1 MFGSQ
6 FDIPWSC
13 SSRKL
18 RTKKLDLSAGTLVF
32 TSKKTEMAV
41 NYGMFISQIHLENNP
56 SLDSELHATWQ
67 SAQLHHT
74 DRVSVFGLALVAHP
88 RSFKRLASHPV
99 SPSAQKSGKHEFPSL
114 PIFPY
119 LPISLGLARTN
130 NKTVSSHAS
139 KIIQNQPGAST
150 GITSMKGISW
160 MSLEDFF
167 LRAASLRLRSDGSDG
182 LESSPLFYANNA

>member
-32 TSKKTEMAV
+32 TSKRTEMAV

-88 RSFKRLASHPV
+88 EASSGWPPIRSVPLLRKVGNMSFPV
-99 SPSAQKSGKHEFPSL
+99 CQ
-114 PIFPY
+114 
-119 LPISLGLARTN
+119 
-130 NKTVSSHAS
+130 SSHIFGYS
-139 KIIQNQPGAST
+139 ENKQQNCVKPCIKNHPKSAR
-150 GITSMKGISW
+150 
-160 MSLEDFF
+160 SLHRDYLDEGHQLNEPRRFC